1 LRGFSGA
8 TIFVTH
14 DRYFLDVIATRIIE
28 LSDGRCYSHP
38 GNYTAFLESKAARQQ
53 IAEQSERRRQ
63 RFLRTELEWVR
74 SGVKARGTK
83 QRSRLDAFY
92 AIEGQ
97 DAPAEEREMDLLLP
111 PAAEMG
117 DIAVNLEDVAG
128 KVDTETGERWLFKNL
143 DVVFRPG
150 QCTGI
155 VGRNGAGK
163 TTLLRICMGLR
174 DPDGGKATVGKKV
187 VFNYIDQTRM
197 QLTGDGTVIAEVADQ
212 DDVVFFGQQRMS
224 ARAYLR
230 RFLFNDDR
238 TNERVDRLSGGERA
252 RLMLAK
258 VLKRGGNV
266 IVLDEP
272 TNDLD
277 LQSLR
282 ILEEALSNFEGS
294 SIVVSHDRYFLDRV
308 CDQIIAFEESGV
320 HVQVGNY
327 SYYLE
332 KRREREA
339 RDKLWT
345 APVKTEKGSA
355 KNQAKPRKLSFKE
368 IRELE
373 GMEEAILI
381 SEEKVAELDATLND
395 PSFYVT
401 RSTEAEGLMA
411 ELEKAKSSVA
421 KLYVRW
427 EELEAIKAASE
438 A

>member
-1 LRGFSGA
+1 
-8 TIFVTH
+8 
-14 DRYFLDVIATRIIE
+14 
-28 LSDGRCYSHP
+28 
-38 GNYTAFLESKAARQQ
+38 
-53 IAEQSERRRQ
+53 
-63 RFLRTELEWVR
+63 
-74 SGVKARGTK
+74 
-83 QRSRLDAFY
+83 
-92 AIEGQ
+92 
-97 DAPAEEREMDLLLP
+97 
-111 PAAEMG
+111 
-117 DIAVNLEDVAG
+117 
-128 KVDTETGERWLFKNL
+128 
-143 DVVFRPG
+143 
-150 QCTGI
+150 
-155 VGRNGAGK
+155 
-163 TTLLRICMGLR
+163 
-174 DPDGGKATVGKKV
+174 
-187 VFNYIDQTRM
+187 
-197 QLTGDGTVIAEVADQ
+197 
-212 DDVVFFGQQRMS
+212 
-224 ARAYLR
+224 
-230 RFLFNDDR
+230 
-238 TNERVDRLSGGERA
+238 
-252 RLMLAK
+252 MLAK